1 MAKVHWTEAHDD
13 ALAAWWAEGLSAAQ
27 IATRIPGATRNAVI
41 GRVHRL
47 ALPKRQTAT
56 SVTRKPRPAPMLEAF
71 ADALAATAGTE
82 HDGDVVYAG
91 RQAGLGRVES
101 HWAMQRLRR
110 SMGAQAI

>member
-1 MAKVHWTEAHDD
+1 MAAVHWPVYDD
-13 ALAAWWAEGLSAAQ
+13 KLADWWADGLSAAQ
-27 IATRIPGATRNAVI
+27 IATRIPGATRSAVI

-47 ALPKRQTAT
+47 ALPKRQTA
-56 SVTRKPRPAPMLEAF
+56 VAAPRKKRSAPMLEAF
-71 ADALAATAGTE
+71 AEALAETAGTE

-91 RQAGLGRVES
+91 RKAGLGRLES